1 MKQID
6 FSNIII
12 KDIEGNDVAVDIS
25 KDLGNAIYY
34 GTRDIAAA
42 DLGRSIYHKKKV
54 ELNDEDVKVVRQ
66 YVERDFK
73 AIVKMAVLPML
84 DDK

>member
-34 GTRDIAAA
+34 GARDIAVA
-42 DLGRSIYHKKKV
+42 DLGRNIYHQKKV
-54 ELNDEDVKVVRQ
+54 EMNDEDVKVVRQ
-66 YVERDFK
+66 YIEREFK
-73 AIVKMAVLPML
+73 AIVKVAVLPML